1 MRVKVAHHGVLRN
14 RLSALLCT
22 LLLLSTNLALSGDNK
37 PAPDFT
43 LPNEAGTNLSLSD
56 LQGEVVMINFWAS
69 WCAPCRKE
77 MPLLNALYKKYKPLG
92 FTILGVN
99 VDENSNDAYAML
111 KEIPVSFPVV
121 FDSHGRIGKLY
132 GLIAMP
138 STIFVD
144 RNGMVRFAHAGY
156 IDGDEKQ
163 YETYIKTLVRE

>member
-1 MRVKVAHHGVLRN
+1 MRAKVAHHRVRRN
-14 RLSALLCT
+14 PLTALFCA
-22 LLLLSTNLALSGDNK
+22 LLLLITNLVLAGENK

-77 MPLLNALYKKYKPLG
+77 MPLLDALYKKYKPLG

-111 KEIPVSFPVV
+111 KQIPVSFPVV
-121 FDSHGRIGKLY
+121 FDSHGRTGKLY
-132 GLIAMP
+132 GLVAMP
-138 STIFVD
+138 SSIFVD
-144 RNGMVRFAHAGY
+144 RTGKVRFAHAGY